1 MNALLTAKNNET
13 LVLSFNQ
20 KALNEMNDI
29 ECNFNFD
36 MQSSQQLD
44 KEYILSQVARTG
56 RYYTSQK
63 MSNRSINKFKDWAL
77 ENDVKTTGDFT
88 IEF

>member
-13 LVLSFNQ
+13 LVLSFNK
-20 KALNEMNDI
+20 KAINEMNDI

-36 MQSSQQLD
+36 VLSCQQLE
-44 KEYILSQVARTG
+44 KEYILSQVARSG

-63 MSNRSINKFKDWAL
+63 MSNRSISKFRDWAL
-77 ENDVKTTGDFT
+77 ENDVKTTSDFT